1 MHGPAALGL
10 TVMFKTAG
18 MRISTCKT
26 DAMVLGQKS
35 VRCSL
40 RVVREAL
47 PQVEKFKY
55 LGILFT
61 SRGQIEMDIHRQI
74 GATSGEIIHTLNQS
88 VMAKR

>member
-1 MHGPAALGL
+1 MYE
-10 TVMFKTAG
+10 TAG
-18 MRISTCKT
+18 MRISTSKT

-55 LGILFT
+55 V